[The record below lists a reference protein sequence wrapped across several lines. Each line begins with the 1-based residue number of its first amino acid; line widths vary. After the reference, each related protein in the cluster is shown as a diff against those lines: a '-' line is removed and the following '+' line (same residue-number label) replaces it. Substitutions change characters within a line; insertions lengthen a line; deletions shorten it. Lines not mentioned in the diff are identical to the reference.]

1 MNQQIEIEVSAR
13 HIHLS
18 KKDYEILF
26 GIDNQYKNLRE
37 LSQKGQFATDKKVVI
52 SNNGKTLDARFL
64 APFRDKTQVELSLTD
79 CHHLGITAPYKINV
93 DSESTEITISGSIGE
108 IHRRSAIIS
117 QRHLHTNPIDS
128 QKIGV
133 SDGDRI
139 AVKIT
144 TERGTIIFD
153 DIVVRVEKDFQT
165 RVHLDLDEGNAAGIV
180 DKCYGEILKK

>member
-18 KKDYEILF
+18 KNDYEILF
-26 GIDNQYKNLRE
+26 GVDNQYKNLRE

-52 SNNGKTLDARFL
+52 SNNGKTLDVRFL

-79 CHHLGITAPYKINV
+79 CHHLGITAPYEIDV
-93 DSESTEITISGSIGE
+93 DSNSTEIEISGSSGE
-108 IHRRSAIIS
+108 IVRPSVIVS
-117 QRHLHTNPIDS
+117 QRHLHTNPVDS
-128 QKIGV
+128 REMGV
-133 SDGDRI
+133 SNGDKI

-144 TERGTIIFD
+144 TERGTTIFE

-165 RVHLDLDEGNAAGIV
+165 RVHLDLDEGNAAGIFG
-180 DKCYGEILKK
+180 KCFGEILNK